1 MTAAGRPPAQ
11 ATFRAA
17 SHTALIPPRR
27 GSSQVRRP
35 FPSSDT
41 AIARR
46 DGVSRT
52 TAASP
57 PGGTTVPDPTSWSYC
72 LVTHLRLAPPGD
84 SSSARSAPLGLST
97 GSSVGGTGSS
107 ARRAGRARSIS

>member
-1 MTAAGRPPAQ
+1 MTAAGRAPVQ
-11 ATFRAA
+11 ATLRAA

-35 FPSSDT
+35 FPTSDT
-41 AIARR
+41 AIARE

-57 PGGTTVPDPTSWSYC
+57 PGRTTVPDPTSWSYC
-72 LVTHLRLAPPGD
+72 RVTQRRLAVPGEA
-84 SSSARSAPLGLST
+84 SSARRAVSVEVSGSSATST
-97 GSSVGGTGSS
+97 GSST
-107 ARRAGRARSIS
+107 RRAGRARATS